1 MTFCSNCGTQLPDEA
16 SFCTNCGTAV
26 KKETIPQPEAFAPEA
41 AAPENTAPEAAA
53 NTSESFQTEAAF
65 DTEAYQNTQTESQGF
80 QQDQN
85 TYQQQDY
92 QQQDYQQQDYQQQNY
107 QYNYQNQPYQQPVY
121 VANNDHTAD
130 FEASDISNNK
140 VIAMAAY
147 LLGTLGIIIALL
159 AAKDSPYA
167 SFHSRQALKLEIVEM
182 LLTIV
187 SCVLFFTILVPIAG
201 VVCIA
206 IVFVVRII
214 CFFQVA
220 SGKAKDAPIVGSLPF
235 LK

>member
-26 KKETIPQPEAFAPEA
+26 KTESIPQPEAVASGA
-41 AAPENTAPEAAA
+41 AAPENAAPEADTNA
-53 NTSESFQTEAAF
+53 SESFQTEAAF
-65 DTEAYQNTQTESQGF
+65 DTEAYQNTQTEPQGF

-85 TYQQQDY
+85 T
-92 QQQDYQQQDYQQQNY
+92 YQQQNY

-121 VANNDHTAD
+121 VASNDHTAD

-187 SCVLFFTILVPIAG
+187 SGVLFFTILVPIAG

-206 IVFVVRII
+206 IIFVVRII